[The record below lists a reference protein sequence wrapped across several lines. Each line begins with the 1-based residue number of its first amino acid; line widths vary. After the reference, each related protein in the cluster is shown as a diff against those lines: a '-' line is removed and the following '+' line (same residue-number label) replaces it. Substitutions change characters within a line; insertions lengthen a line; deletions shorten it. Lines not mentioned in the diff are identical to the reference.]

1 MENLFTG
8 VSAEAIKEGI
18 KVQSGGVNK
27 SGIHKIVDTTVYIY
41 ETEWNKKTF
50 TNASMVVTL
59 DSGAKLEQ
67 SLNTKTK
74 SNQKVGETD
83 LFNFMGYIAMC
94 TARETEFDGL
104 AASFGE
110 LPVETFTDRYKKE
123 HQAKVINIFANAK
136 YSIVTTPELSLSD
149 SSIFTKQVI
158 DIRRVFRDVD
168 NASSDELKDN
178 DETKFGRNYDW
189 WNNPDNTEAKISL
202 EWNKNNYNGW
212 GTDDREVKPEA
223 LEAMEYYKEGGKLY
237 EELPNQEG
245 VAKED
250 KERVAN
256 LFLEGLSCKEVTQKL
271 ATLKG
276 GTSTATNTSEDIDED
291 ANEDDTPPFMA

>member
-18 KVQSGGVNK
+18 KVQSGGINK
-27 SGIHKIVDTTVYIY
+27 PGIHKVVDTTVYIY

-50 TNASMVVTL
+50 TNATIEVTM
-59 DSGAKLEQ
+59 DNGATLQ
-67 SLNTKTK
+67 HQLNTKTK

-94 TARETEFDGL
+94 TDRETEFDGL
-104 AASFGE
+104 AATFGE
-110 LPVETFTDRYKKE
+110 LPVETFTDRFKKE
-123 HQAKVINIFANAK
+123 HQAKVIKIFANAK

-149 SSIFTKQVI
+149 SSIFTKQVV
-158 DIRRVFRDVD
+158 DIRRAFRDVD
-168 NASSDELKDN
+168 NASSDEIKDG
-178 DETKFGRNYDW
+178 DETKFGRNFDW
-189 WNNPDNTEAKISL
+189 WNNSDNTEAKISL

-223 LEAMEYYKEGGKLY
+223 IEAMEYYKEGGKLY

-256 LFLEGLSCKEVTQKL
+256 LFLQGLTCKEVTQRL

-276 GTSTATNTSEDIDED
+276 GATSTEASPDIDED
-291 ANEDDTPPFMA
+291 AGEDSTPPFMA